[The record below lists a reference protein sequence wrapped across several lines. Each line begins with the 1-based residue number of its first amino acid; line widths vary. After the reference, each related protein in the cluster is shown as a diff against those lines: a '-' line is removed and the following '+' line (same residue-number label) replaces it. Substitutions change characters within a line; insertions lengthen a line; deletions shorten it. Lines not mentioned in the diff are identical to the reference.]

1 MPAPQML
8 PGLLGSDDEEQEDPK
23 DYCKGEARAELPGPG
38 WCLRGLGSPEAASV
52 QAPRGQVA
60 GRAGWLGQ
68 GEMRL
73 LCWLPL
79 AGGYYPVKIGDLF
92 NGRYHVVRKLG
103 WGHFS
108 TVWLCWDIQ

>member
-1 MPAPQML
+1 MMI
-8 PGLLGSDDEEQEDPK
+8 
-23 DYCKGEARAELPGPG
+23 Y
-38 WCLRGLGSPEAASV
+38 
-52 QAPRGQVA
+52 
-60 GRAGWLGQ
+60 
-68 GEMRL
+68 
-73 LCWLPL
+73 WLPL